1 MLVAIHQPNFI
12 PPFPYFVKMAV
23 CDKFVILHHV
33 KYSNENFQ
41 NFQTIFGKKWTSP
54 VTHEGHIPTIAE
66 KKYATGRP
74 MSWVNAA
81 WIVAIAE
88 TLGIDV
94 ENKLAEDFDTEK
106 TKTERL
112 VEIIKHYKGD
122 SYIANAS
129 APDKYLDVAMLNA
142 NGIEFVPLVCEEKR
156 NVLELFNDI
165 GIKATIELFNKTVE
179 EFNAVRNRETK
190 RSDGDSG
197 TRAVETL
204 QAK

>member
-12 PPFPYFVKMAV
+12 PPFPYFVKMAI
-23 CDKFVILHHV
+23 CDKFVILNHV

-41 NFQTIFGKKWTSP
+41 NFQNIFGKKWTSP
-54 VTHEGHIPTIAE
+54 VVHEGHIPNIAD
-66 KKYATGRP
+66 KKYATNRP
-74 MSWVNAA
+74 LPWVNMA
-81 WIVAIAE
+81 WIAAIAE
-88 TLGIDV
+88 TLGIEV
-94 ENKLAEDFDTEK
+94 EKKLEEDFPTDK
-106 TKTERL
+106 IKTERL

-156 NVLELFNDI
+156 NVLELFDTI

-179 EFNAVRNRETK
+179 EFNACNVSRTK
-190 RSDGDSG
+190 ASDGHSG